1 MRQLE
6 LDLGQPWPFPKS
18 TKLPRKWKVVRS
30 DENYMLSEQI
40 MTDGEIVAEHWD
52 AWYDRMREK
61 YGDAPSRE
69 YSSEECIRDFVSI
82 HWATE
87 ITDE

>member
-1 MRQLE
+1 V
-6 LDLGQPWPFPKS
+6 
-18 TKLPRKWKVVRS
+18 RKWKVIRS

-52 AWYDRMREK
+52 AWYKEKREK
-61 YGDAPSRE
+61 YGDTLVKQ

>member
-6 LDLGQPWPFPKS
+6 LDLGQPWPFPKA

-30 DENYMLSEQI
+30 DENHMLSEQI
-40 MTDGEIVAEHWD
+40 MTDGQIIAEYWD
-52 AWYDRMREK
+52 EWYERMREK
-61 YGDAPSRE
+61 YGDAPTRE
-69 YSSEECIRDFVSI
+69 YSSEECIRDFALL
-82 HWATE
+82 HWAVE